1 MFFWF
6 QIFLNLAILIVKK
19 MEKNTNSRKNV
30 NNKKQTCQKIGEKT
44 FKEKMLLLMRNFKI

>member
-19 MEKNTNSRKNV
+19 MEKNKNSRKNV
-30 NNKKQTCQKIGEKT
+30 NNKKQTCQKIGVKN
-44 FKEKMLLLMRNFKI
+44 FKEKMLLLMRNFKK